1 MQFKQLLS
9 SRTKLKSRLRIRC
22 LQRLKLPSND
32 WDLISPGNPFPPT
45 LVPNRW
51 VNSWQPKSGWL
62 LDLLLTTL
70 SRELLY
76 RHYFGKE
83 ASYLSDQCFV
93 STWTSVS
100 MRCWLRGNFQI
111 WLISYTLHTICS
123 VSMLH
128 CVYQWCRRPRANPLS
143 FALFFYTQ
151 HDRRSVLAD
160 ASVFHIAH
168 FVVPQTQVSPL
179 AYLGLLD
186 LLKNCILFPRR
197 VDCRL
202 LCLIH
207 LVPLRNI
214 SLIRAKNIYNLLGVH
229 SSHFVNNIFW

>member
-128 CVYQWCRRPRANPLS
+128 CVYQWCRRPRVNSLS

-151 HDRRSVLAD
+151 HDRRSVL
-160 ASVFHIAH
+160 S
-168 FVVPQTQVSPL
+168 
-179 AYLGLLD
+179 LLMPRSSTSRN
-186 LLKNCILFPRR
+186 LYSPRR
-197 VDCRL
+197 RSLQLHISSFSTSWKIVFCSHAAL
-202 LCLIH
+202 TVVCSVWFILCPYIAFL
-207 LVPLRNI
+207 
-214 SLIRAKNIYNLLGVH
+214 
-229 SSHFVNNIFW
+229 

>member
-151 HDRRSVLAD
+151 HDRRSVLSLLMPRSSTSRNLYSLRLKSLHLHISGFSTSWKIVFCFHA
-160 ASVFHIAH
+160 ALTVVCSVWF
-168 FVVPQTQVSPL
+168 
-179 AYLGLLD
+179 
-186 LLKNCILFPRR
+186 ILYPYITF
-197 VDCRL
+197 L
-202 LCLIH
+202 
-207 LVPLRNI
+207 
-214 SLIRAKNIYNLLGVH
+214 
-229 SSHFVNNIFW
+229 